1 MNLVT
6 KVSSSLFLG
15 LIFAGTAMAAP
26 DIEAGKQRA
35 GMCFNCHGSDGNS
48 QNPNFPSLA
57 GQKPAYLANQ
67 LRAFREGTRSNG
79 MMQNMAGNLS
89 NKEIN
94 NIAAFLASLPSKSA
108 GGDDALA
115 KKGKSKVTLCF
126 GCHGNGA
133 KGLGVTPKL
142 AGQHPAYLQ
151 KQLAAFKD
159 GSRENG
165 SMRGI
170 ANMLTDDDIAAVTEY
185 LGGLK

>member
-6 KVSSSLFLG
+6 KVSSSIFLG

-26 DIEAGKQRA
+26 DIDAGKQRA

-57 GQKPAYLANQ
+57 GQRPAYLANQ
-67 LRAFREGTRSNG
+67 LRTFREGTRSNG

-108 GGDDALA
+108 GGDDELA

-133 KGLGVTPKL
+133 KGMGGTPKL

-151 KQLAAFKD
+151 N
-159 GSRENG
+159 S
-165 SMRGI
+165 
-170 ANMLTDDDIAAVTEY
+170 
-185 LGGLK
+185 